1 MGDYEPPATPAG
13 LPTTVTHAPSI
24 PVNVQVR
31 YARTPTSDTRKPE
44 EHPTVMQLWEQA
56 VARWSDKDALHWK
69 DPATNTW
76 QNWTWKQYYDNVIAC
91 AKVFIKLG
99 LEPGKAVA
107 IIGFNSKEWFVSDYA
122 AIFAGGL
129 VSGIYTTN
137 SPEQIQYIC
146 ENSESQVMV
155 CENNKQL
162 LKVLAVKHRLPELK
176 AIIVYDNK
184 IECDVAAELAKARS
198 GESSASEEDPAPPAS
213 DEKLVWTWN
222 EAMAL
227 ASEVPQE
234 TLQERINKQ
243 KVTDCCTLIYTS
255 GTTGNPKGVMISHYN
270 ISFTIASIIGPIGIT
285 QSDRIITYLPLS
297 HIAEQIVS
305 LHAPL
310 CTGAAVYFAE
320 PTALQGSLGE
330 TLKAVR
336 PTIFVG
342 VPRVWE
348 KIQAKIVAAGAQ
360 NTGLKKSIST
370 WARGKGLVGNYNA
383 QNGTAKPWG
392 WWLAQRLVFN
402 KVAALLG
409 LDQARV
415 CITTAAPISKD
426 TLEFFLSLNIPI
438 CEVFGMSEA
447 TGPITL
453 SVPYKYKT
461 GKAGWPIHGTEIKI
475 AEDGEVCCRGG
486 NVFMGYWK
494 NPAATAE
501 TIDDHGWLH
510 TGDVGMLD
518 EHGFLQI
525 TDRKK
530 ELIITAGG
538 ENVPPAVLEGLLRGI
553 PLVSQ
558 AVVVGDRRKFV
569 GALLALN
576 TERLQQEAAAIG
588 ATCGND
594 PVKAANDPV
603 FLAHL
608 KKQINEVNK
617 QLSNAQGIKNFAILP
632 NELTIEGEELTPTM
646 KLKRRVINA
655 KYADLIE
662 SIYAGSE

>member
-1 MGDYEPPATPAG
+1 MGDYEAPSTPAG
-13 LPTTVTHAPSI
+13 LPTTTTRTTNI

-31 YARTPTSDTRKPE
+31 YARTPTIDNRGPA

-56 VARWSDKDALHWK
+56 KTRWPTKEALHWK
-69 DPATNTW
+69 DAATNVW
-76 QNWTWKQYYDNVIAC
+76 QNWTWQQYYDNVIAC
-91 AKVFIKLG
+91 AKSFIKLG

-107 IIGFNSKEWFVSDYA
+107 IIGFNSKEWFVADFA
-122 AIFAGGL
+122 TIFAGGL

-137 SPEQIQYIC
+137 SAEQIQYIC

-155 CENNKQL
+155 CENTKQL
-162 LKVLAVKHRLPELK
+162 LKVLAVKHKLPELK
-176 AIIVYDNK
+176 AIIVYNNK
-184 IECDVAAELAKARS
+184 IECDVAAELAKAQANEAS
-198 GESSASEEDPAPPAS
+198 TSEENAAPVS
-213 DEKLVWTWN
+213 GEKLVWTWD

-227 ASEVPQE
+227 ASQVPQE

-243 KVTDCCTLIYTS
+243 KITDCCTLIYTS

-285 QSDRIITYLPLS
+285 QADRIVTYLPLS

-310 CTGAAVYFAE
+310 SSGAAVYFAE
-320 PTALQGSLGE
+320 PTALQGTLVE
-330 TLKAVR
+330 TLKHVR

-348 KIQAKIVAAGAQ
+348 KIQAKIMSAGAQ
-360 NTGLKKSIST
+360 NTGLKKAIST
-370 WARGKGLVGNYNA
+370 WARGKGMVGNYNA
-383 QNGTAKPWG
+383 QNGIAKPWG

-402 KVAALLG
+402 KVSNLLG

-461 GKAGWPIHGTEIKI
+461 AKAGWPIHGTEIKI
-475 AEDGEVCCRGG
+475 AEDGEVCFRGG

-494 NPAATAE
+494 NPTATAE

-510 TGDVGMLD
+510 TGDVGVLD

-538 ENVPPAVLEGLLRGI
+538 ENVPPAVLEGYLRGI
-553 PLVSQ
+553 PLVNQ
-558 AVVVGDRRKFV
+558 AVVIGDRRKFI
-569 GALLALN
+569 GALISLN
-576 TERLQQEAAAIG
+576 TDRLKQEAAAIG
-588 ATCGND
+588 ATCGDD
-594 PVKAANDPV
+594 PTLAAKDPV
-603 FLAHL
+603 FLAHM
-608 KKQINEVNK
+608 KKLIGEVNK
-617 QLSNAQGIKNFAILP
+617 QLSNAQAVKNFAILP
-632 NELTIEGEELTPTM
+632 NELTIEGDELTPTM
-646 KLKRRVINA
+646 KLKRRIINT

-662 SIYAGSE
+662 SVYAGSE